1 MVVSLSASRER
12 LLPVLLSLAGLAA
25 GCKQKESAPVAP
37 SGTPPPVVVTAT
49 PTPAPTPSAT
59 PSAKSC
65 TLPTMPDCSR
75 AGCCALGPPAAF
87 EVEIRAAQKEFL
99 VRFPEMVRPDNTIRD
114 TSFYTQQ
121 VAKIIIES
129 NGYCSIPGPGF
140 GEIRVKKSNELAQHV
155 KIVSSFDTPFIGSIY
170 TCIPASF

>member
-1 MVVSLSASRER
+1 MIVSVTASRER
-12 LLPVLLSLAGLAA
+12 LLPILLSLAILVA
-25 GCKQKESAPVAP
+25 GCEQEERTPVAP
-37 SGTPPPVVVTAT
+37 SATPPPVVVTAT
-49 PTPAPTPSAT
+49 PTPTPSST

-65 TLPTMPDCSR
+65 TLPAMSDCSR
-75 AGCCALGPPAAF
+75 TGCCAQGPPAAF

-121 VAKIIIES
+121 VANIVVET

-155 KIVSSFDTPFIGSIY
+155 KIVSSFDTPFIGSVY